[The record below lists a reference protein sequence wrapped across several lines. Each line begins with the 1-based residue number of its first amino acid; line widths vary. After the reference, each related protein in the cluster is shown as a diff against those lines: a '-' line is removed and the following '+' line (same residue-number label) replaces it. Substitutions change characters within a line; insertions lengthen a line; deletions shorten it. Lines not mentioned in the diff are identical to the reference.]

1 MQKFVYHQFLYGSDN
16 YGVLVH
22 DPRTNK
28 TAAIDA
34 GDFVAYEEEL
44 QKKGWNL
51 SDILI
56 THHHA
61 DHTDGLKKLLEK
73 TGARVYGPKG
83 TGGIY
88 ENISNKLSEGDKFEF
103 SDVQFNVIQT
113 PGHTLDMI
121 NYYIPSEKVCF
132 TGDTLFSLGCG
143 RVFEGSHKQMWESL
157 TKLVALPSD
166 TIIYSSHEYTEANA
180 KFALSIDPENKKLVE
195 RSKQIDNLRKDK
207 KPTVPSILYD
217 ELETNPFLR
226 THDKNIRNFLNLEN
240 ASDFEVFSEIRSRKD
255 NF

>member
-1 MQKFVYHQFLYGSDN
+1 
-16 YGVLVH
+16 
-22 DPRTNK
+22 
-28 TAAIDA
+28 
-34 GDFVAYEEEL
+34 
-44 QKKGWNL
+44 
-51 SDILI
+51 
-56 THHHA
+56 
-61 DHTDGLKKLLEK
+61 
-73 TGARVYGPKG
+73 
-83 TGGIY
+83 
-88 ENISNKLSEGDKFEF
+88 
-103 SDVQFNVIQT
+103 
-113 PGHTLDMI
+113 MI

-195 RSKQIDNLRKDK
+195 RSKQIDNLRKDN

-226 THDKNIRNFLNLEN
+226 THDKKLEI
-240 ASDFEVFSEIRSRKD
+240 F
-255 NF
+255 

>member
-1 MQKFVYHQFLYGSDN
+1 
-16 YGVLVH
+16 
-22 DPRTNK
+22 
-28 TAAIDA
+28 
-34 GDFVAYEEEL
+34 
-44 QKKGWNL
+44 
-51 SDILI
+51 
-56 THHHA
+56 
-61 DHTDGLKKLLEK
+61 
-73 TGARVYGPKG
+73 
-83 TGGIY
+83 
-88 ENISNKLSEGDKFEF
+88 
-103 SDVQFNVIQT
+103 
-113 PGHTLDMI
+113 MI